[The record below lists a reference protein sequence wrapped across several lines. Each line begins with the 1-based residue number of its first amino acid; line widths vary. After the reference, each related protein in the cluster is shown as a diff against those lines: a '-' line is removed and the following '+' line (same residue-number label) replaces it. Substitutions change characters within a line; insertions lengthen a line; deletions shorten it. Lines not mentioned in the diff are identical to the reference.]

1 MVNDCDYV
9 AIFNSIHRV
18 MQAEKLL
25 KGRRLRILLIP
36 APRALKSDCGL
47 ALRYG
52 DADRAEVEGALAE
65 AGLLP
70 EEIYV
75 KRGEEYLRCETRDSG
90 LGEPGPGTGDR

>member
-1 MVNDCDYV
+1 MVNDGDYV

-25 KGRRLRILLIP
+25 KGRRLSILLIP

-47 ALRYG
+47 ALRYR
-52 DADRAEVEGALAE
+52 DADRAVVEGALAVE
-65 AGLLP
+65 RLLP

-75 KRGEEYLRCETRDSG
+75 KIEGKFVRCEGAEGKR
-90 LGEPGPGTGDR
+90 LVTGFY